1 MTNEEKK
8 RTIQQ
13 NRALHLWFTLLAD
26 ELNNAGLDM
35 KIVLK
40 PEADIPWTP
49 ILVKELIWKKIQKT
63 MLGKKS
69 TTELS
74 KTEDIDRVY
83 DTINRWT
90 SIKFGISIPFPS
102 EENKNEGI

>member
-26 ELNNAGLDM
+26 ELNNSGLDM

-40 PEADIPWTP
+40 PEADIPWT
-49 ILVKELIWKKIQKT
+49 LENVKNHIWRPVQEAMI
-63 MLGKKS
+63 GKQS

-74 KTEDIDRVY
+74 TTEIDKILDVITRHLGE
-83 DTINRWT
+83 
-90 SIKFGISIPFPS
+90 KFGVQVDFPS
-102 EENKNEGI
+102 IATLIEK